1 MADGR
6 IFQMTAQ
13 LESWNRTAYVVGGGE
28 PFLFYVAYGNI
39 DPRAPLS
46 RSKYRC
52 EGIPEGVSM
61 MSYGPDQH
69 PEVPGS
75 FREGYLWDQL
85 QNEDPELAGAV
96 ELCDRCIVLRGAPD
110 NDTSLNYLRDTIG
123 LISYLLD
130 HGGCAIYDPQ
140 MLRWWSAAAWQEQAS
155 APASAVAHKHTV
167 ILVSDEEDSSL
178 KWYHT
183 RGMRKFGR
191 PDISVH
197 NVPALQSNAVVN
209 LCNRLIEHLAA
220 GHIVADGQDVRM
232 PGLPPGTTARNA
244 GHLDD
249 PDFNNV
255 HLDIQLGK
263 V

>member
-1 MADGR
+1 
-6 IFQMTAQ
+6 MTTQ
-13 LESWNRTAYVVGGGE
+13 LEPWIRTGYVAGGGA

-39 DPRAPLS
+39 DSKAPHS

-52 EGIPEGVSM
+52 EGIPNGISM

-75 FREGYLWDQL
+75 FHEGFLWDQL
-85 QNEDPELAGAV
+85 QAEHPKLAAAV
-96 ELCDRCIVLRGAPD
+96 EQYDRCIVLRGTPAD
-110 NDTSLNYLRDTIG
+110 ATSLNYFRDTIG
-123 LISYLLD
+123 LITYVLD

-140 MLRWWSAAAWQEQAS
+140 MLRWWSAAEWQEQS
-155 APASAVAHKHTV
+155 TAPASTVARKHTV
-167 ILVSDEEDSSL
+167 ILVSDEEDPSL

-197 NVPALQSNAVVN
+197 SVTALQSNAVVN
-209 LCNRLIEHLAA
+209 LCNRLIEQLAA
-220 GHIVADGQDVRM
+220 GHIIADGQHIRM
-232 PGLPPGTTARNA
+232 PGLPQGTTARNA
-244 GHLDD
+244 GDLDD